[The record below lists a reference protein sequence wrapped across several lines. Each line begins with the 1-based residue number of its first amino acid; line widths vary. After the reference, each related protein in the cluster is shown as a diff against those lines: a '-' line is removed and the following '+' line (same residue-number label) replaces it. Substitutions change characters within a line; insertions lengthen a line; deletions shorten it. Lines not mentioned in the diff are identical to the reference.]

1 MTQEDPVKLGN
12 LKEVALTA
20 SQTALVVTVILFI
33 LEINRL
39 IKQLRS
45 GVLVQLDTTLKELN
59 HLLPP
64 VTKVVKDV
72 DKLLPE
78 VTTLV
83 RGVNELMPDIKV
95 IVKNVRRDVEIASR
109 LADDTDMMIDEANEL
124 WDYLT

>member
-1 MTQEDPVKLGN
+1 MKELAKWEN
-12 LKEVALTA
+12 AKEVALTM
-20 SQTALVVTVILFI
+20 SQVALVVTFILFI
-33 LEINRL
+33 LEINGL

-45 GVLVQLDTTLKELN
+45 GVLFQLDTTLKEVN

-64 VTKVVKDV
+64 VTKVVEDV

-83 RGVNELMPDIKV
+83 HSVNELMPDIKV
-95 IVKNVRRDVEIASR
+95 IVKNIRRDVEIASR
-109 LADDTDMMIDEANEL
+109 LADDADMMIDEANEL